1 MFREK
6 SSNGLYGG
14 KDNEKSRGLQS
25 RGIKNTKNQEEARKK
40 QPGAVCGRRAA
51 ERGISFP
58 RRRGR
63 RRVPGERPGRRFGN
77 WCHWGL
83 FLAKQPRRRRALPPV
98 VPGRGCRPGIGG
110 SAPFAAPWRSQFLFH
125 IIKRNYES
133 HGKALKPFP
142 ASLSFAASPRLGRGG
157 LFAAGLGLGDVAPP
171 GLVRLFERGFTQ
183 HTSNTNRNRPMK
195 RLAGCAR
202 FSPRHSESGVSQIL
216 NKVTKNNRHKQICL
230 QIVLRIC
237 FALISFWLNLLK
249 EIRLKGYGLGDS
261 LVEGMRGRTRT

>member
-40 QPGAVCGRRAA
+40 QPGAVCGRRGCGAGNILSPSARQEESSGREAGPTIWKLVSLGAVSLEAA
-51 ERGISFP
+51 P
-58 RRRGR
+58 PA
-63 RRVPGERPGRRFGN
+63 PGASAGCPGAGMPPGN
-77 WCHWGL
+77 
-83 FLAKQPRRRRALPPV
+83 R
-98 VPGRGCRPGIGG
+98 G

-157 LFAAGLGLGDVAPP
+157 IVCGWAWSRRRRPAWISSTLRTWFHSTYIKHKPESANDEACRMRPPFAAAL
-171 GLVRLFERGFTQ
+171 R
-183 HTSNTNRNRPMK
+183 K
-195 RLAGCAR
+195 RCFPNLEQ
-202 FSPRHSESGVSQIL
+202 SYE
-216 NKVTKNNRHKQICL
+216 KQ
-230 QIVLRIC
+230 
-237 FALISFWLNLLK
+237 S
-249 EIRLKGYGLGDS
+249 
-261 LVEGMRGRTRT
+261 T

>member
-1 MFREK
+1 MKKAGDCNRAALK
-6 SSNGLYGG
+6 IQ
-14 KDNEKSRGLQS
+14 K
-25 RGIKNTKNQEEARKK
+25 IQEEARKK

-98 VPGRGCRPGIGG
+98 VPGRGCRLGIGG

-157 LFAAGLGLGDVAPP
+157 IVCGWAWSRRRRPAWISSTLRTWFHSTYIKHKPESANEEACRMRPLFAAAL
-171 GLVRLFERGFTQ
+171 R
-183 HTSNTNRNRPMK
+183 K
-195 RLAGCAR
+195 RCFPNLEQ
-202 FSPRHSESGVSQIL
+202 SYE
-216 NKVTKNNRHKQICL
+216 KQS
-230 QIVLRIC
+230 
-237 FALISFWLNLLK
+237 A
-249 EIRLKGYGLGDS
+249 
-261 LVEGMRGRTRT
+261 